1 MITALLD
8 ESLSQMT
15 DPPTCTLSQT
25 HEYYHLV
32 NKKIKMAIAAVAPL
46 ALLATFYGDDVYNK
60 YMSNSDQVKVEQ
72 KSDVNDKKIS
82 KVRLGAAMSSA
93 MSKAVTDGSAA
104 GVRASKEIAKAQAEA
119 QAQAEAEAQAQAQVE
134 AQAQAQ
140 VEAQAQAEA
149 EAQAQ
154 AQVEAQAQAQVEA
167 QAAQAQTQAPAANYS
182 SYGSGTVVL
191 SNGNT
196 AGEVGTYAAQE
207 IARRTGTDAGTWEH
221 IIARESNGQVNAY
234 NASGASGLFQT
245 MPGWGSTAT
254 VEDQIN
260 SAINAYNA
268 QGFSA
273 WGY

>member
-1 MITALLD
+1 
-8 ESLSQMT
+8 
-15 DPPTCTLSQT
+15 
-25 HEYYHLV
+25 
-32 NKKIKMAIAAVAPL
+32 MAIAAVAPL

-119 QAQAEAEAQAQAQVE
+119 QAQAEAEAQAQAEAE
-134 AQAQAQ
+134 AQAKVQA
-140 VEAQAQAEA
+140 EAQAQAEA

-167 QAAQAQTQAPAANYS
+167 QAAQATQAQAQTQAPAANYS

>member
-1 MITALLD
+1 
-8 ESLSQMT
+8 MT

-25 HEYYHLV
+25 HEYNHLL
-32 NKKIKMAIAAVAPL
+32 NNKIKTAIVAVAPL
-46 ALLATFYGDDVYNK
+46 ALLATSVTTFADEKTKDVKEYTVKAGDTLSHISEELYGTVQYVDEIVYVNDILNPDYIEVGQVLDLK
-60 YMSNSDQVKVEQ
+60 EVKTVKVPIGFTT
-72 KSDVNDKKIS
+72 SF
-82 KVRLGAAMSSA
+82 AMSQALAGGRAAATASA
-93 MSKAVTDGSAA
+93 QT
-104 GVRASKEIAKAQAEA
+104 IAQEHA
-119 QAQAEAEAQAQAQVE
+119 
-134 AQAQAQ
+134 
-140 VEAQAQAEA
+140 
-149 EAQAQ
+149 
-154 AQVEAQAQAQVEA
+154 EA
-167 QAAQAQTQAPAANYS
+167 QAAQTQTYQAPATDYS
-182 SYGSGTVVL
+182 SYGPGSVVL

-196 AGEVGTYAAQE
+196 AGEMGTYAAQE

-234 NASGASGLFQT
+234 NPSGASGLFQT